1 MTHEERGPGRRIEH
15 RATEEERTRH
25 AKIRQL
31 VEAERPELAA
41 WARAVAGHGAE
52 RVAVGTV
59 FAADEQPVL
68 DAIDAYAA
76 GHALPGRAAVVRE
89 ALSRLLGLDIAAEP
103 PRGDPGP
110 QLPP

>member
-1 MTHEERGPGRRIEH
+1 
-15 RATEEERTRH
+15 
-25 AKIRQL
+25 
-31 VEAERPELAA
+31 
-41 WARAVAGHGAE
+41 
-52 RVAVGTV
+52 V